1 MNRERRMPS
10 QWIDPSTSQ
19 SLAVLVESVIA
30 PLLIQHASPVCLELD
45 IDTRLEVPA
54 DSGKTVELLRTLVGQ
69 SLREMPDGGDLYVSA
84 CRTPTGIEVE
94 LSDTGPDVSRREK
107 RLPLAAAAIGA
118 SLTWRNCP
126 QGGGSVTIKFRP
138 KQGLRRA
145 AA

>member
-1 MNRERRMPS
+1 MPS

-30 PLLIQHASPVCLELD
+30 PLLIQHASPICLELD
-45 IDTRLEVPA
+45 IDTKLEVPA
-54 DSGKTVELLRTLVGQ
+54 DSAKTVELLRTLVAQ

-84 CRTPTGIEVE
+84 CRSATGVE
-94 LSDTGPDVSRREK
+94 LELADTGCDIGEREK

-118 SLTWRNCP
+118 AVTWRNCP

-138 KQGLRRA
+138 KQGQRRA